1 LLGPKL
7 IDAPGE
13 CRSNHEVI
21 AALAKRLGAVHK
33 GFDMSP
39 RELIDWTL
47 QASGWGTLAELEE
60 KKFIDCQPPFEQAH
74 YLDGFAHADKKFHFS
89 PEWTKVPMVN
99 AGPMGRAH
107 EMPKF
112 PDYWDVV
119 EKADTAHPFRLA
131 TSPSRGYLN
140 SSFNETPGSRKR
152 EGKPKALMHPDDL
165 AKLGLVDDQKII
177 MGNER
182 GQVRLWTKSFDGIQP
197 GVIVVEGIV
206 PNDEHEDGAGINT
219 LTGAD
224 QGSPF
229 GGAAFHDNH
238 VWVRAM

>member
-1 LLGPKL
+1 
-7 IDAPGE
+7 
-13 CRSNHEVI
+13 
-21 AALAKRLGAVHK
+21 
-33 GFDMSP
+33 
-39 RELIDWTL
+39 
-47 QASGWGTLAELEE
+47 
-60 KKFIDCQPPFEQAH
+60 
-74 YLDGFAHADKKFHFS
+74 
-89 PEWTKVPMVN
+89 
-99 AGPMGRAH
+99 
-107 EMPKF
+107 
-112 PDYWDVV
+112 
-119 EKADTAHPFRLA
+119 
-131 TSPSRGYLN
+131 LN

-206 PNDEHEDGAGINT
+206 PNDEHEDGCGINT

-238 VWVRAM
+238 VWVRGAKVS